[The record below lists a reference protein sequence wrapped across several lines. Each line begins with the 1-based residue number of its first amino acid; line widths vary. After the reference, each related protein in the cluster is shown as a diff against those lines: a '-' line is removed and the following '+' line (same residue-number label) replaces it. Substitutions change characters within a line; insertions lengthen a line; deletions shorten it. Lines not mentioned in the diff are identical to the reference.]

1 MKKYKLNKKKPAL
14 VPATKKSLPSY
25 KNKDQSQNR
34 SNFFPITLTQL
45 ASVLPLL
52 IAIGAVPLV
61 VLLNVESIPTEYQ
74 NYWMTSHVFD
84 FFSYYKAQ
92 MVVFCAGFTIFNVA
106 YRYARGN
113 LQLNSNTIWLP
124 LLIYLFFVLY
134 STFNSDHLQI
144 SLYGFFERYEGMWV
158 LLSYAVLMIGA
169 YILANDST
177 QVKLILAVW
186 GGSLLVISS
195 IGVFQMFGF
204 DFFRTIE
211 GRVLILPDKYAA
223 MASSLEFNF
232 PLNYVYSTLYNP
244 NNVACM
250 MALALPVFSSC
261 LLLYRNSNYRIG
273 IVALLI
279 LLGTV
284 LIGTRARGAAIAAG
298 LGLIVL
304 FVIYKYQQSTDFP
317 KRNLKVYSIGLAL
330 ILFSLL
336 SAGIYRSVDIDWKLR
351 DNNDSSLSAQ
361 AVSGSFAEKL
371 ITTYG
376 KYGSG
381 RIYIYGLG
389 HWKWPAA
396 HFSLAEAPILFPY
409 ISQTLMNIKSTST

>member
-1 MKKYKLNKKKPAL
+1 
-14 VPATKKSLPSY
+14 
-25 KNKDQSQNR
+25 
-34 SNFFPITLTQL
+34 
-45 ASVLPLL
+45 
-52 IAIGAVPLV
+52 
-61 VLLNVESIPTEYQ
+61 
-74 NYWMTSHVFD
+74 
-84 FFSYYKAQ
+84 
-92 MVVFCAGFTIFNVA
+92 
-106 YRYARGN
+106 
-113 LQLNSNTIWLP
+113 
-124 LLIYLFFVLY
+124 
-134 STFNSDHLQI
+134 
-144 SLYGFFERYEGMWV
+144 
-158 LLSYAVLMIGA
+158 MIGA

-351 DNNDSSLSAQ
+351 DHPSSTVRS
-361 AVSGSFAEKL
+361 VS
-371 ITTYG
+371 Y
-376 KYGSG
+376 
-381 RIYIYGLG
+381 
-389 HWKWPAA
+389 
-396 HFSLAEAPILFPY
+396 
-409 ISQTLMNIKSTST
+409 